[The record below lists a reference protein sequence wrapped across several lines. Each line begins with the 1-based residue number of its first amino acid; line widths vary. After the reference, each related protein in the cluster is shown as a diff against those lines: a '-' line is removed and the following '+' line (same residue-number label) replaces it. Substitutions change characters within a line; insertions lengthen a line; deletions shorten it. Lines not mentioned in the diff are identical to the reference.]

1 MQLLPNDIYGFWDD
15 RLFKHIRSHTD
26 TDNRKEANK
35 KEESR
40 NKMPTHMNVIIIM
53 VRTGWMNV

>member
-15 RLFKHIRSHTD
+15 RLFKHIRSHI
-26 TDNRKEANK
+26 DNRKEANK

-40 NKMPTHMNVIIIM
+40 NKMPTHMNIIIIIM